1 MLAKP
6 EITSIIRNYQFG
18 SFFYRSVENPLDSY
32 LFPLSHL
39 TGGFIMII
47 NLKEKGEVILF
58 AEDPSKPEE
67 HIFVYKLKNL
77 DSALSEDD
85 GADIYV
91 AVPNGRNVSLIDL
104 PKGSYSMEKLNK

>member
-1 MLAKP
+1 
-6 EITSIIRNYQFG
+6 
-18 SFFYRSVENPLDSY
+18 
-32 LFPLSHL
+32 
-39 TGGFIMII
+39 MII

-91 AVPNGRNVSLIDL
+91 KFEALDVG
-104 PKGSYSMEKLNK
+104 GSIKTRTAYLMLKAAEEDGSDKEA